1 MSLKGLTQLEIRKA
15 KTNIFAPKGDLPPIN
30 YDRFVEAIEK
40 HMPFFI
46 WNEDT
51 EGGKAEKKADL
62 ETGKPARMNFY
73 KHRAVCYKVKDKTY
87 YRFSVSYLE
96 GWNKIFIINTAPA
109 MMTIEFLE
117 ILFDIAEI
125 CEAKLYYSDT
135 KFITEERIEKEKEL
149 ALEKKAKKAN

>member
-15 KTNIFAPKGDLPPIN
+15 KTNIFAPKGELPPIN
-30 YDRFVEAIEK
+30 YDKFVEAIEK

-51 EGGKAEKKADL
+51 EGGRAEIRAAL
-62 ETGKPARMNFY
+62 QTGRPIRNNFY
-73 KHRAVCYKVKDKTY
+73 KHSAYCYKVKDETY
-87 YRFSVSYLE
+87 YRFRVSYLE
-96 GWNKIFIINTAPA
+96 DWNKIFIVNTAPA
-109 MMTIEFLE
+109 RMTIELLE

-135 KFITEERIEKEKEL
+135 KFITKERIDNEKAL
-149 ALEKKAKKAN
+149 ALERKTKRAN